1 MSKHT
6 PEPWISGDEHSDDR
20 PTLWDDEGC
29 CVAEFNRFMGAKRA
43 IANRDRAM
51 ACVNACKGID
61 PEAVPYLLAAC
72 KAALA
77 DRFGS
82 DDPCV
87 DLDPI
92 TNQLRDA
99 IAKAE
104 GENTNA
110 KA

>member
-6 PEPWISGDEHSDDR
+6 PEPWAEDQHNRAFIATGGYVTCVHRFISDEDY
-20 PTLWDDEGC
+20 
-29 CVAEFNRFMGAKRA
+29 ARA
-43 IANRDRAM
+43 V
-51 ACVNACKGID
+51 ACVNGCKGID
-61 PEAVPYLLAAC
+61 PAAVPDLLAAC

-104 GENTNA
+104 GGA
-110 KA
+110 Q